1 MSVTHAY
8 RHTEAANDSKAP
20 VAASK
25 HGAKSNP
32 VWQTLAM
39 RPLSLQTKLKV
50 SQPGD
55 VAEQEADQVA
65 EQVMR
70 MDVKSSSGNTVQ
82 RMCSA
87 CEEEEEGLH

>member
-8 RHTEAANDSKAP
+8 NHTEAANDRQAP
-20 VAASK
+20 RPAIEPA
-25 HGAKSNP
+25 AKSNP

-39 RPLSLQTKLKV
+39 RPLSLQAKLKV

-55 VAEQEADQVA
+55 AAEQEADQVA

-70 MDVKSSSGNTVQ
+70 QSGEAKVQ

>member
-8 RHTEAANDSKAP
+8 HHTEAAHDSKAP
-20 VAASK
+20 RPVTEPAVR
-25 HGAKSNP
+25 SNP

-39 RPLSLQTKLKV
+39 RPLSLQAKLKV

-55 VAEQEADQVA
+55 AAEQEADQVA
-65 EQVMR
+65 EKVMR
-70 MDVKSSSGNTVQ
+70 HSGERYVQ

-87 CEEEEEGLH
+87 CEEEEQGSH